1 MVTGHSHELE
11 DTAERGALVPW
22 RLLNVQA
29 LLCSISVMTRPTTTP
44 PSPRHHIP
52 LLEAR
57 AFQCRFIVSEDTREA
72 VCCGAPTSGTS
83 SWCEW
88 HRQLVYVRP
97 HGQERNAA

>member
-1 MVTGHSHELE
+1 MQHNLR
-11 DTAERGALVPW
+11 A
-22 RLLNVQA
+22 
-29 LLCSISVMTRPTTTP
+29 MTRPEISE
-44 PSPRHHIP
+44 PSPRHHTP

-57 AFQCRFIVSEDTREA
+57 AFQCRFIVSEDTRVA

-97 HGQERNAA
+97 HGQERKAA

>member
-1 MVTGHSHELE
+1 
-11 DTAERGALVPW
+11 
-22 RLLNVQA
+22 
-29 LLCSISVMTRPTTTP
+29 MTRTTTTD
-44 PSPRHHIP
+44 PSTRYQTP
-52 LLEAR
+52 LLDAR

-97 HGQERNAA
+97 HGPERKAA

>member
-1 MVTGHSHELE
+1 MWTGLR
-11 DTAERGALVPW
+11 AVPAATSSAHVN
-22 RLLNVQA
+22 LTV
-29 LLCSISVMTRPTTTP
+29 

-97 HGQERNAA
+97 HGQERKAA

>member
-1 MVTGHSHELE
+1 VA
-11 DTAERGALVPW
+11 AECPRPI
-22 RLLNVQA
+22 VQHN
-29 LLCSISVMTRPTTTP
+29 LRPMTRTTTTE

-97 HGQERNAA
+97 HGQERKAA